1 MSADLI
7 RAVYHICFRPRS
19 RQIEKRGIT
28 EFLLNYGAATVSR
41 FENSCCS
48 FHLMTIES
56 MPLTKRES
64 QVSMLFFKNF
74 NCQVTSFNCMVKHIR
89 QGVG

>member
-19 RQIEKRGIT
+19 GQIEKRGIT
-28 EFLLNYGAATVSR
+28 EFLLNYDSAATVSR

-64 QVSMLFFKNF
+64 QVSMIISKISIVKS
-74 NCQVTSFNCMVKHIR
+74 QVSIAWLYT
-89 QGVG
+89 

>member
-28 EFLLNYGAATVSR
+28 EFLLNYEAARPPSPVLKTAAAA
-41 FENSCCS
+41 F
-48 FHLMTIES
+48 I
-56 MPLTKRES
+56 
-64 QVSMLFFKNF
+64 
-74 NCQVTSFNCMVKHIR
+74 
-89 QGVG
+89 

>member
-28 EFLLNYGAATVSR
+28 EFLLNYQARPPSPVLKTAAAA
-41 FENSCCS
+41 F
-48 FHLMTIES
+48 I
-56 MPLTKRES
+56 
-64 QVSMLFFKNF
+64 
-74 NCQVTSFNCMVKHIR
+74 
-89 QGVG
+89 

>member
-28 EFLLNYGAATVSR
+28 EFLLNYGARPPSPVLKTAAAA
-41 FENSCCS
+41 F
-48 FHLMTIES
+48 I
-56 MPLTKRES
+56 
-64 QVSMLFFKNF
+64 
-74 NCQVTSFNCMVKHIR
+74 
-89 QGVG
+89 

>member
-1 MSADLI
+1 MDMSADLI

-19 RQIEKRGIT
+19 GQIEKRGIT

-64 QVSMLFFKNF
+64 QVSMIISKISIVKS
-74 NCQVTSFNCMVKHIR
+74 QVPIAWLYT
-89 QGVG
+89 

>member
-28 EFLLNYGAATVSR
+28 EFLLNYDSAATVSR

-64 QVSMLFFKNF
+64 QVSMIISNISIVKS
-74 NCQVTSFNCMVKHIR
+74 QVSIAWLYT
-89 QGVG
+89 